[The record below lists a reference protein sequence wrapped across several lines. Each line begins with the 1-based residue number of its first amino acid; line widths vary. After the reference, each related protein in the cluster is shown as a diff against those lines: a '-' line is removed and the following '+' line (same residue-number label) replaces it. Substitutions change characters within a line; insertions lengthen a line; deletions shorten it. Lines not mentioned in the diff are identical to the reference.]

1 MIDGEMH
8 GDLMMMSVDDG
19 PLVPFTM
26 LKDVTMT
33 TTLNPA
39 AVISNGELEK
49 MLDGMKK
56 LTTAFEMVIENAKI
70 SARLMKQLAG
80 SDTNNDR
87 KRWHIPKRRRWR
99 LSMDRDR
106 WSYKRQLWSMRK
118 KFIHNHPAH
127 YGYFR
132 RWDEI

>member
-1 MIDGEMH
+1 MIEGKMH
-8 GDLMMMSVDDG
+8 GDLMMMSVDG
-19 PLVPFTM
+19 GAPVPFGT

-33 TTLNPA
+33 TTPKPA

-80 SDTNNDR
+80 NDTNNDR
-87 KRWHIPKRRRWR
+87 KRWHIPMRRRWR
-99 LSMDRDR
+99 LSKNRDR
-106 WSYKRQLWSMRK
+106 WNYKRQLWSMRK

-132 RWDEI
+132 RWDE

>member
-19 PLVPFTM
+19 LPVPFSM

-33 TTLNPA
+33 TTKPV
-39 AVISNGELEK
+39 AVISNDELEK

-56 LTTAFEMVIENAKI
+56 LTTACEMVIENARI

-80 SDTNNDR
+80 MDTNNDR

-99 LSMDRDR
+99 LSKDRDR
-106 WSYKRQLWSMRK
+106 WNYKRQLWSMRK
-118 KFIHNHPAH
+118 KFIHNYPAH

-132 RWDEI
+132 RWDE